1 MPLVQLATDIDGLVE
16 RAAEVCQ
23 AVSRALREAC
33 PLEAC
38 HPHITVVLARVACAT
53 IGGAA
58 AAVVGEIKLIPEQ
71 EAHMVGGRDGA
82 RSAFLRATAG
92 ALQAFGVDPAAFV
105 CGCGEYSLLVGKRG
119 VHRMH
124 SDGSARL
131 RLDEEDLGNQ
141 EWSKAASLKHQL
153 QAIELALAHVPEAPD
168 EQHLNVEEEEL
179 AAEVLRER
187 EHCEELVRSRS
198 RLVEEASEASTTS
211 DRLRSELQ
219 NVSVHFRSA
228 DSEIAQL
235 KAKAATAE
243 QSAKQAC
250 TELDEV
256 LRLKLGLEEQHA
268 QAMRDASEESVL
280 AASARQ
286 KLEQKGWGLTF
297 LRSTARSH
305 VNDLQGNVT
314 SLDQQIRSSLTRAR
328 LVE

>member
-1 MPLVQLATDIDGLVE
+1 MPFVQLATDIDGLVE

-23 AVSRALREAC
+23 AVSRALRAAC

-38 HPHITVVLARVACAT
+38 HPHITVVLAHVACAT

-82 RSAFLRATAG
+82 CSAFLRATAG

-105 CGCGEYSLLVGKRG
+105 CGCGEYSLLAGKQGIR
-119 VHRMH
+119 RIH
-124 SDGSARL
+124 SDCNA
-131 RLDEEDLGNQ
+131 EEDLGNQ
-141 EWSKAASLKHQL
+141 EWSKVASLKHQL
-153 QAIELALAHVPEAPD
+153 QAIELALAHAPQAPD
-168 EQHLNVEEEEL
+168 EQNLNVEEEQL
-179 AAEVLRER
+179 AAEVLRES
-187 EHCEELVRSRS
+187 EHCEELMRTRTQ
-198 RLVEEASEASTTS
+198 LAEEASEASTTS

-219 NVSVHFRSA
+219 NVSVHFRSV
-228 DSEIAQL
+228 DGEVAQL
-235 KAKAATAE
+235 KARAASAE
-243 QSAKQAC
+243 QSSQQAR

-256 LRLKLGLEEQHA
+256 LRLSLGLEEQHA
-268 QAMRDASEESVL
+268 QAMRDASEESAL
-280 AASARQ
+280 AAAARQ
-286 KLEQKGWGLTF
+286 MLEQKGWGLTF

-305 VNDLQGNVT
+305 VNDLQGNVS